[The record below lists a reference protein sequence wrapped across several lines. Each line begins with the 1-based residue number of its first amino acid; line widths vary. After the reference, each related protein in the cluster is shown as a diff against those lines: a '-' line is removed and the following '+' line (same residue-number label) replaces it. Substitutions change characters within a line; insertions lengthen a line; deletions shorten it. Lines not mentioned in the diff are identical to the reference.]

1 MISVKNV
8 IIFEWD
14 MKGKLEFCTISS
26 QKNQEEE
33 GAKLLWNLINSAKT
47 HFSTKNKPSFFK
59 WYLYDLFIYLITQEY
74 VKQIINGF
82 WYEKDNIY
90 LNNMLLYA
98 CENE

>member
-26 QKNQEEE
+26 KKNQEDE

-47 HFSTKNKPSFFK
+47 HFSTKTIQNSFTVSYSDYFHSTH
-59 WYLYDLFIYLITQEY
+59 I
-74 VKQIINGF
+74 G
-82 WYEKDNIY
+82 YEVWKHS
-90 LNNMLLYA
+90 
-98 CENE
+98 E